1 MNAIWTSI
9 VIVALCILTA
19 LSPDKVSD
27 VAINSANSA
36 LTTTFSMCGVY
47 CLWLSIAEVMQK
59 SGIVEMIARLTKPVN
74 KALFGNLDDNVASDI
89 SMGLSANIIGAGNV
103 ATPFN
108 LKAMSALTEK
118 GALNR
123 QGALLFVLNATGIQL
138 IPSTVVGLRASALSS
153 NPSDVILPSLV
164 CTVVTSIIG
173 VVAVMLLYDKCNT

>member
-59 SGIVEMIARLTKPVN
+59 SGVVEMIARLTLVR
-74 KALFGNLDDNVASDI
+74 ATLQL
-89 SMGLSANIIGAGNV
+89 LS
-103 ATPFN
+103 T
-108 LKAMSALTEK
+108 
-118 GALNR
+118 
-123 QGALLFVLNATGIQL
+123 
-138 IPSTVVGLRASALSS
+138 
-153 NPSDVILPSLV
+153 
-164 CTVVTSIIG
+164 
-173 VVAVMLLYDKCNT
+173 